1 MKDGALRRSE
11 FHSELDFIPVPN
23 ISIDNEVKME
33 QSTHAMSD
41 NSSTSNNNNNNNNK
55 DKYTPRV
62 TKVCEADIL
71 RVHEW
76 DYIDHLR
83 RQCCRAE
90 LANGGGGGLSSSS
103 SSLDPLSNAKSPS
116 YQSMSNNIS
125 KSSSSNNL
133 SSEQVIDQAR
143 QMENN
148 NNNNGGGGGGVNQD
162 DRGMIA
168 GFFDS
173 DTRLSPG
180 SWNAAQAAV
189 DACLTAVDTVMKDFS
204 RKSDNSSSAASP
216 NNNNNSDTAADVSHR
231 KAFVAARPPGHHGN
245 TK

>member
-23 ISIDNEVKME
+23 ISIENEVKME

-41 NSSTSNNNNNNNNK
+41 SSSTSSNNNK
-55 DKYTPRV
+55 DEYSPRV

-90 LANGGGGGLSSSS
+90 IANGGGGGSSSSS

-116 YQSMSNNIS
+116 YQSMSNNMS

-148 NNNNGGGGGGVNQD
+148 NNSSSSNNNGGGGGVNQD

-204 RKSDNSSSAASP
+204 RKSDDSSASSSVASP
-216 NNNNNSDTAADVSHR
+216 NNNNDTAADVSHR
-231 KAFVAARPPGHHGN
+231 KAFVAARPPGHHGS
-245 TK
+245 